1 METLRLHSHRCCFA
15 FHRNGDAQRFAGK
28 LKPSFD
34 QFVQNLRFFS
44 IAALGR
50 NWIERM
56 WSGRDGLGLMGRQY
70 GSNNYSAGNDHC
82 FGELISAIF
91 TRITVNATFSVEM
104 LVRRILKC
112 PQLHFSLVFPLS

>member
-1 METLRLHSHRCCFA
+1 
-15 FHRNGDAQRFAGK
+15 
-28 LKPSFD
+28 
-34 QFVQNLRFFS
+34 
-44 IAALGR
+44 
-50 NWIERM
+50 M